1 MGRVVPLAE
10 LESILADE
18 AKLRTVIKD
27 ELSAVKDKFA
37 TPRVCQIT
45 HDSGDIAI
53 EEPLGKLGDHRTL
66 NFRFGDQRSIDELA
80 GSGPVGDDTPALQPR
95 K

>member
-1 MGRVVPLAE
+1 MFRYQLFDAFK
-10 LESILADE
+10 IARAD
-18 AKLRTVIKD
+18 
-27 ELSAVKDKFA
+27 FA
-37 TPRVCQIT
+37 GGQQVGHQR
-45 HDSGDIAI
+45 GDIAI